1 MVNYKTYLKWAAR
14 LVAAYLMF
22 QTLFYKFTGSEESI
36 EIFTTVGMEP
46 WGRYGVGIMELIASI
61 LLLITSIS
69 WMGALIAIGLM
80 LGAIGMHLTLI
91 GIEVRNDG
99 GQLFLYA
106 IIVGLCS
113 AYVLWQDREKA
124 ITFLNKLKD

>member
-46 WGRYGVGIMELIASI
+46 WGRYGVGVMELIASI
-61 LLLITSIS
+61 LLLITYIS

-106 IIVGLCS
+106 IIVALCS

-124 ITFLNKLKD
+124 ITFLNKLKG